1 MTLADALLTEAQLL
15 WRQRHCRLWS
25 QVYDTFSSSYC
36 LMILYSYIQ
45 VETLTCFHFS
55 LSFFP
60 RADNLLID
68 YQFTFSLL
76 QEDDRHY
83 TAINF
88 MATPE
93 QVTPACKRMGGEVG
107 TVEELNGIIS
117 TGKWIIS
124 PLE

>member
-1 MTLADALLTEAQLL
+1 
-15 WRQRHCRLWS
+15 
-25 QVYDTFSSSYC
+25 
-36 LMILYSYIQ
+36 MILYSYIQ
-45 VETLTCFHFS
+45 VETLTRFHFS
-55 LSFFP
+55 LSFFPVFP

-93 QVTPACKRMGGEVG
+93 QVTPACDRTGGEVG
-107 TVEELNGIIS
+107 AVEELNGIFS
-117 TGKWIIS
+117 TWIIS